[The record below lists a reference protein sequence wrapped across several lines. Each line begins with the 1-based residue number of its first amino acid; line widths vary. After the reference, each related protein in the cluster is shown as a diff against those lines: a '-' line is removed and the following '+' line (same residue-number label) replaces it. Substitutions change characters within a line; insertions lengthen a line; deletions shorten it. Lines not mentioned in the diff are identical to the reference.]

1 MYDEQKT
8 KSSMNLIPD
17 RNWQLKRC
25 QLKLHLKRSNLET
38 YIWKQCTEKNMTMP
52 ALARN
57 TWKEQKSKII
67 PVWFLT
73 SQLPPCQYS
82 KSKRV
87 ENGYNADNEEIDDR
101 GKVDS

>member
-17 RNWQLKRC
+17 RNWQLKLC
-25 QLKLHLKRSNLET
+25 QLNLHLKRSNLET
-38 YIWKQCTEKNMTMP
+38 YKG
-52 ALARN
+52 
-57 TWKEQKSKII
+57 KII

-73 SQLPPCQYS
+73 SQLPPCQSS

-87 ENGYNADNEEIDDR
+87 EDGYNADNEEIDNR
-101 GKVDS
+101 GKVGS